1 MKQISEIE
9 MTVLEK
15 PEIACSDV
23 RKLAGS
29 YVDGELTPTLHGRLN
44 EHIASCS
51 ACREFEESYRM
62 VISVAADIGRDER
75 ERPLDSGVRK
85 RLRAALNERLGIRLT

>member
-1 MKQISEIE
+1 MKQISDIE

-15 PEIACSDV
+15 PEIACGDV

-29 YVDGELTPTLHGRLN
+29 YVDGELTPTLHGRLK
-44 EHIASCS
+44 EHIATCS
-51 ACREFEESYRM
+51 TCREFEESYRM
-62 VISVAADIGRDER
+62 VVSVAAEIGRDES
-75 ERPLDSGVRK
+75 ENKLDAGVRR